1 MSYEM
6 VVVGDGVPYLARASV
21 SKKRQL
27 PIAGGPPPGTA
38 NGVAFNSDGSLCAVA
53 HSSSPNLT
61 VYNTSDWS
69 KVTISSPPPSTG
81 YGVAIS
87 PDGSLCAVAHNGS
100 PYLTVYRTSD
110 WSKVDHPFA
119 AVPASS
125 NAKGVAF
132 FASSPRVI
140 RGNVRDLNGTLVS
153 RRVRV
158 HDRTDGL
165 LCGEAVSSATTGE
178 YEVKLY
184 EGDVEYDV
192 QFMAAAGENL
202 NDLIYARTKSGTP

>member
-1 MSYEM
+1 MSHEM

-27 PIAGGPPPGTA
+27 PITGGLPSSTA
-38 NGVAFNSDGSLCAVA
+38 NGVAISPDGSLCAVA
-53 HSSSPNLT
+53 HYNSPYLT

-69 KVTISSPPPSTG
+69 KVTISSPPPSTAN
-81 YGVAIS
+81 GVAIS
-87 PDGSLCAVAHNGS
+87 PDGSLCAVAHSGS

-110 WSKVDHPFA
+110 WSMVDHPFA
-119 AVPASS
+119 VVPAGFS
-125 NAKGVAF
+125 AKGVAF

-140 RGNVRDLNGTLVS
+140 RGNVRDLNGNLVS

-192 QFMAAAGENL
+192 QFMTAAGENL
-202 NDLIYARTKSGTP
+202 NDLIYARTKSGSN

>member
-1 MSYEM
+1 MSHEM

-27 PIAGGPPPGTA
+27 PITGGLPSSTA
-38 NGVAFNSDGSLCAVA
+38 N
-53 HSSSPNLT
+53 
-61 VYNTSDWS
+61 
-69 KVTISSPPPSTG
+69 
-81 YGVAIS
+81 GVAIS
-87 PDGSLCAVAHNGS
+87 PDGSLCAVAHYNSPYLTVYRTSDWSKVTISSPPPGTANGVAFNQDGSLCAVAHGSS

-119 AVPASS
+119 VVPANSYTR
-125 NAKGVAF
+125 GVAF

-158 HDRTDGL
+158 YDRTDGA
-165 LCGEAVSSATTGE
+165 LCGSATSDPITGE
-178 YEVKLY
+178 YEVLLY
-184 EGDVEYDV
+184 EGDVDYDV
-192 QFMAAAGENL
+192 QFMAADGENL
-202 NDLIYARTKSGTP
+202 NDLIYARTKSGAV